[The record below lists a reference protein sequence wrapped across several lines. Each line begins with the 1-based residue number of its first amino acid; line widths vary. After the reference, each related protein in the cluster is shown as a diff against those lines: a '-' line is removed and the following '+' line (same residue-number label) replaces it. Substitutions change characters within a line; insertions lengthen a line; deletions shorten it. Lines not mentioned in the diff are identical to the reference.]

1 MEKIST
7 VKDLIFIKDLY
18 SIKKTLPGNCN
29 GVMGLKLLPDGTLAS
44 VGWDSQ
50 LIIWD
55 MSNSNSIFKTS
66 TYGAGSGIIL
76 MPITNLVI
84 VGTWFNRMQVFN
96 ISLTTNP
103 LVQSITC
110 DSFCSAFEF
119 LTDRIT
125 LAESS
130 GWVGGSTCIGTCTQI
145 RLRNSASSFSI
156 IKTLIG
162 HNDAVYS
169 LKLLS
174 DGRLASAS
182 RDGTIKIWN
191 TNLAS
196 GNELVLTIQNVNPYS
211 GTLELLS
218 DGTLACG
225 SSQLNIY
232 NVNTGQLIKT
242 LGSTYSAILGL
253 KLINSQYLAVASD
266 YSRVDIMDLTMSGTN
281 ALVQSL
287 YGMGSWATS
296 VELLSDGQ
304 TLAAGSSDNGCANLL
319 MYTSKV

>member
-1 MEKIST
+1 M
-7 VKDLIFIKDLY
+7 Y
-18 SIKKTLPGNCN
+18 SIKKTLPGNCD
-29 GVMGLKLLPDGTLAS
+29 GVNGLKLLPDGNLAS
-44 VGWDSQ
+44 VGSDSQ

-55 MSNSNSIFKTS
+55 ISNGNSILNIS
-66 TYGAGSGIIL
+66 TYGAGVGIIL

-84 VGTWFNRMQVFN
+84 VGTWYNQMQVFN
-96 ISLTTNP
+96 LSLTTNR

-110 DSFCSAFEF
+110 ESFCSAFEF

-130 GWVGGSTCIGTCTQI
+130 GWVGGSTCTGTCTQI
-145 RLRNSASSFSI
+145 RLRNSALSFSI
-156 IKTLIG
+156 IKTLTG
-162 HNDAVYS
+162 HTDAVYS

-196 GNELVLTIQNVNPYS
+196 GKELVLTIQNVNPYS

-232 NVNTGQLIKT
+232 NVNTGKLIKK
-242 LGSTYSAILGL
+242 LGSTFSAIFGL

-287 YGMGSWATS
+287 YGMSSWAMS
-296 VELLSDGQ
+296 VELLSDGK
-304 TLAAGSSDNGCANLL
+304 TLAAGSAANGCANLL
-319 MYTSKV
+319 IYTSKL

>member
-55 MSNSNSIFKTS
+55 MSNSNSIFNTS
-66 TYGAGSGIIL
+66 TYGPGTGIIL

-84 VGTWFNRMQVFN
+84 VGTWFKQMQVFN

-232 NVNTGQLIKT
+232 NVNTGKLIKT

-287 YGMGSWATS
+287 YGMGSWASS

-304 TLAAGSSDNGCANLL
+304 TLAAGSSANGCANLL
-319 MYTSKV
+319 TYTSKV

>member
-1 MEKIST
+1 M
-7 VKDLIFIKDLY
+7 Y
-18 SIKKTLPGNCN
+18 SIKTTLPGNCN
-29 GVMGLKLLPDGTLAS
+29 GVKGLKLLPDGTLAS

-55 MSNSNSIFKTS
+55 MSNGNSKLNIS
-66 TYGAGSGIIL
+66 TYGSGAGIIL
-76 MPITNLVI
+76 MPIANLVI
-84 VGTWFNRMQVFN
+84 VGTWWGQMQVFN

-103 LVQSITC
+103 LIQSITC
-110 DSFCSAFEF
+110 DSYCSAFEF
-119 LTDRIT
+119 LSDRIT

-130 GWVGGSTCIGTCTQI
+130 GWVGGDTCTGTCPQI

-156 IKTLIG
+156 IKTLMG
-162 HNDAVYS
+162 HTDAVYS

-196 GNELVLTIQNVNPYS
+196 GKELVLTIEQLNPYS

-232 NVNTGQLIKT
+232 NVNTGRLVKT
-242 LGSTYSAILGL
+242 LGSTYSAIFGL

-287 YGMGSWATS
+287 YGMGSWAMS
-296 VELLSDGQ
+296 VELLSDGK
-304 TLAAGSSDNGCANLL
+304 TLAAGSSANGCANLL
-319 MYTSKV
+319 IYTSKV

>member
-1 MEKIST
+1 M
-7 VKDLIFIKDLY
+7 Y

-29 GVMGLKLLPDGTLAS
+29 GVQGLKLLFDGTLAS

-55 MSNSNSIFKTS
+55 MSNGNSILNTP
-66 TYGAGSGIIL
+66 TYGAGVGIIL
-76 MPITNLVI
+76 MPISNLVI
-84 VGTWFNRMQVFN
+84 VGTWWGQIQVFN
-96 ISLTTNP
+96 ISLTKNP

-130 GWVGGSTCIGTCTQI
+130 GWVGGSTCTGTCTQI

-156 IKTLIG
+156 LKTLIG
-162 HNDAVYS
+162 HTDAVYS

-191 TNLAS
+191 ANLAS
-196 GNELVLTIQNVNPYS
+196 GKELVLTIQNVNPYS

-232 NVNTGQLIKT
+232 NVNTGKLIKT

-253 KLINSQYLAVASD
+253 KLINSKYLAVASD

-287 YGMGSWATS
+287 YGMGSWASS

-304 TLAAGSSDNGCANLL
+304 TLAAGSSANGCANLL
-319 MYTSKV
+319 IYTSKV